1 MVQSISN
8 DRFGGKALAEA
19 LSIAW
24 KLLIAAD
31 HPITQSSSADDVRKR
46 MADRIKLRALTAIDD
61 DDLWL
66 AALNEVQFEPRSA
79 KSPTALLA
87 TIWEMGEAA

>member
-1 MVQSISN
+1 MVQSISKE
-8 DRFGGKALAEA
+8 RFDGKVLAEA

-31 HPITQSSSADDVRKR
+31 HPATSGNSAEQVRKR
-46 MADRIKLRALTAIDD
+46 MANRIKLRALTAIDD

-87 TIWEMGEAA
+87 TIWEMSEAA